1 MKKIKQRNFVQE
13 YSLLINHSTVFKDR
27 KRAFK
32 NGERKHKKK
41 YFWVE
46 TFLNLFLIFV
56 IIKFCYVNIKNILKK
71 IVYFLKFLD
80 IGHIFK

>member
-32 NGERKHKKK
+32 NGESKHKKK
-41 YFWVE
+41 YFWKKLKHSS
-46 TFLNLFLIFV
+46 TSLQTSLKI
-56 IIKFCYVNIKNILKK
+56 CYLRIKN
-71 IVYFLKFLD
+71 FLKNSLLFK
-80 IGHIFK
+80 IFGL